1 MFTMRKSIILEIFM
15 TLKGYLVEKYNV
27 MSNAYTCNRLVS
39 EAAALDVDLRIVGI
53 HDTMVTPD
61 GLLNQGKILEPV
73 DFVIHRYKWGREK
86 DAVNAL
92 ATRSYNPLTAYNI
105 YINKF
110 EQVRRLHSE
119 AFLIPKYILGTSLLP
134 FASIVE
140 RLGLPFVGKGLES
153 SMGEEIVCIQNREDY
168 EKLSVIYPASKEWLF
183 EEFISE
189 SFGRDMRFYSIRGKA
204 VACMQRRSQGDF
216 RANVALGASVEP
228 FEITPAIRTIA
239 ADIYEQTRL
248 DFLGIDLLFGRE
260 KPYFCEINVMPG
272 LEGIEK
278 AAGVNVAEKIIET
291 IKSDF
296 I

>member
-1 MFTMRKSIILEIFM
+1 MA
-15 TLKGYLVEKYNV
+15 LKGYLIEKYNV
-27 MSNAYTCNRLVS
+27 MSNAYTCNRLMA
-39 EAAALDVDLRIVGI
+39 EAAARDVDLRIVGI
-53 HDTMVTPD
+53 HDTMATSD
-61 GLLNQGKILEPV
+61 GIFHHGVKLEPV
-73 DFVIHRYKWGREK
+73 DFVINRYKWGREK
-86 DAVNAL
+86 DAINAL
-92 ATRSYNPLTAYNI
+92 AARSYNPLETYNI
-105 YINKF
+105 YINKY

-134 FASIVE
+134 FVSLVE
-140 RLGLPFVGKGLES
+140 QLGLPFVGKGLES
-153 SMGEEIVCIQNREDY
+153 SMGKEIVCIRNLEDY
-168 EKLSVIYPASKEWLF
+168 EKLSGNYPVSKEWLF

-189 SFGRDMRFYSIRGKA
+189 SYGRDMRFYSIRGEA

-228 FEITPAIRTIA
+228 YEITPAIRTIA
-239 ADIYEQTRL
+239 ADIYEQTGL

-278 AAGVNVAEKIIET
+278 ASGRNVAGKIIET

-296 I
+296 TGHGKA

>member
-1 MFTMRKSIILEIFM
+1 M

-86 DAVNAL
+86 DAINTL

-278 AAGVNVAEKIIET
+278 ASGVNVAEKIIET

>member
-1 MFTMRKSIILEIFM
+1 MA
-15 TLKGYLVEKYNV
+15 LKGYLIEKYNV
-27 MSNAYTCNRLVS
+27 MSNAYTCNRLVA
-39 EAAALDVDLRIVGI
+39 EAAARDVDLRIVGI

-61 GLLNQGKILEPV
+61 SVINHGVRLEPV
-73 DFVIHRYKWGREK
+73 DFVINRYKWGREK

-92 ATRSYNPLTAYNI
+92 ATRSYNPLDAYNI

-110 EQVRRLHSE
+110 EQVQRLHSE
-119 AFLIPKYILGTSLLP
+119 AFLMPKYILGTSLLP
-134 FASIVE
+134 FASIAE
-140 RLGLPFVGKGLES
+140 QLGLPFVGKGLES
-153 SMGEEIVCIQNREDY
+153 SMGEEIVCIRNLEDY
-168 EKLSVIYPASKEWLF
+168 EKLSVTYPVSKEWLF

-189 SFGRDMRFYSIRGKA
+189 SYGRDMRFYSIRGEA
-204 VACMQRRSQGDF
+204 VACMQRRSQRDF

-239 ADIYEQTRL
+239 ADIYEQTGL
-248 DFLGIDLLFGRE
+248 DFLGIDLLFGKE

-278 AAGVNVAEKIIET
+278 ASGRNVAGKIIDT

-296 I
+296 AGHGKA

>member
-1 MFTMRKSIILEIFM
+1 MA
-15 TLKGYLVEKYNV
+15 LKGYLIEKYNV
-27 MSNAYTCNRLVS
+27 MSNAYTCNRLVT
-39 EAAALDVDLRIVGI
+39 EAAALDVDLQIVGI
-53 HDTMVTPD
+53 HDTMITPD
-61 GLLNQGKILEPV
+61 GIRNHGKILEPR

-86 DAVNAL
+86 DAINAL
-92 ATRSYNPLTAYNI
+92 ASRSYNPLDAYNI

-110 EQVRRLHSE
+110 EQVRRLHSK
-119 AFLIPKYILGTSLLP
+119 AFLVPDYILGTSLLP

-140 RLGLPFVGKGLES
+140 RLGLPFVAKGLER
-153 SMGEEIVCIQNREDY
+153 SMGEEIVCIEDRASY
-168 EKLSVIYPASKEWLF
+168 EELSGKYPASKEWLF

-189 SFGRDMRFYSIRGKA
+189 SYGRDIRFYSIRGEA

-228 FEITPAIRTIA
+228 FKITPAIRTIA
-239 ADIYEQTRL
+239 ADIYEQTGL

-278 AAGVNVAEKIIET
+278 ASGINVAAEIVET

-296 I
+296 K

>member
-1 MFTMRKSIILEIFM
+1 MG
-15 TLKGYLVEKYNV
+15 LKGYLIEKYNV
-27 MSNAYTCNRLVS
+27 MSNAYTCNRLVA
-39 EAAALDVDLRIVGI
+39 EAAARDVDLRIVGI

-61 GLLNQGKILEPV
+61 SVINHGIRLEPV
-73 DFVIHRYKWGREK
+73 DFVINRYKWGREK

-92 ATRSYNPLTAYNI
+92 ATRSYNPLDAYNI

-110 EQVRRLHSE
+110 EQVQRLHSE
-119 AFLIPKYILGTSLLP
+119 AFLMPKYILGTSLLP

-140 RLGLPFVGKGLES
+140 QLGLPFVGKGLES
-153 SMGEEIVCIQNREDY
+153 SMGEEIVCIRNLKDY
-168 EKLSVIYPASKEWLF
+168 EKLSITYPVAKEWLF

-189 SFGRDMRFYSIRGKA
+189 SYGRDMRFYSIRGEA
-204 VACMQRRSQGDF
+204 VACMQRSSQGDF

-239 ADIYEQTRL
+239 ADIYEQTGL
-248 DFLGIDLLFGRE
+248 DFLGIDLLFGKE

-278 AAGVNVAEKIIET
+278 ASGINVAGKIIDT

-296 I
+296 AGHGKA